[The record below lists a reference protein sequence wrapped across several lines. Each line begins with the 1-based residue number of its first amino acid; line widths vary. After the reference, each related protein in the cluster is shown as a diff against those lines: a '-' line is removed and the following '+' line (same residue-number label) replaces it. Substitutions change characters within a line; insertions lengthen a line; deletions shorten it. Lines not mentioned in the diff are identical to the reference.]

1 MTPAEKKAAQKKM
14 ATKLTVVKKAAPKKR
29 AASKRKAKPA
39 AKAKAAAKALATP
52 RLSVVVPVY
61 NEQDNVG
68 PLAREID
75 VALSGIPHEMV
86 FVNDCSTDETL
97 ERLTALKAELPQ
109 LRAVS
114 HRENAGQSRSVR
126 TGILAARGEIIA
138 TLDGD
143 MQNDPADIP
152 AMFEKLTR
160 ADAPE
165 TLALIGG
172 DRTAD
177 RKDTWSKK
185 LGSKIGNGVRQWLL
199 KDECNDTGCGL
210 KVFKREAFL
219 RLPYFDHVHRY
230 IPALM
235 KREGYTAEYHPANHR
250 AREHGVSKY
259 TNFGR
264 LLVSI
269 ADLRGV
275 MWLNRRAR
283 NPQGWDEV

>member
-1 MTPAEKKAAQKKM
+1 MAINTPKI
-14 ATKLTVVKKAAPKKR
+14 
-29 AASKRKAKPA
+29 
-39 AKAKAAAKALATP
+39 
-52 RLSVVVPVY
+52 SVVIPVY
-61 NEQDNVG
+61 NEEDNVG

-75 VALSGIPHEMV
+75 AALSGTPYEMI
-86 FVNDCSTDETL
+86 FVNDCSTDATL
-97 ERLTALKAELPQ
+97 ERLTALKSELPN

-126 TGILAARGEIIA
+126 TGILAAKGEIIA

-152 AMFEKLTR
+152 ALYAALTR
-160 ADAPE
+160 KGAAD

-172 DRTAD
+172 ERTK
-177 RKDTWSKK
+177 RKDTAAKRMASKF
-185 LGSKIGNGVRQWLL
+185 GNGVRKWLL

-219 RLPYFDHVHRY
+219 RLPYFDHIHRY

-235 KREGYTAEYHPANHR
+235 MREGYSAEFMPVNHR

-264 LLVSI
+264 LIVSI

-275 MWLNRRAR
+275 IWLRKRAR
-283 NPQGWDEV
+283 NPQGWDEA